1 VDNRKTREY
10 SPAAPINSRTAR
22 NYRLVASEMT
32 TRRLH
37 ERATDVSAVRRRI
50 KSFCSGGAGRTGC
63 RSASRIEEFRRVDA
77 LSIRLGI
84 VDPLTLRR
92 RCTGRS
98 SPERA
103 RDYRV
108 WHLSRP
114 RQVSEKSLA
123 ADGLPRWITKD
134 RTRSAELQR
143 RERAPLPHDARGNRA
158 LRGNRRFT
166 RTDTSGRLRSKSTG
180 KSTESV
186 LVLESTRRYS
196 FLS

>member
-77 LSIRLGI
+77 RARLSRVAPFAAAASFREELGGRWATS
-84 VDPLTLRR
+84 VDHERSNAVRR
-92 RCTGRS
+92 ITKARAGSVASRCTWEPCFTRES
-98 SPERA
+98 A
-103 RDYRV
+103 F
-108 WHLSRP
+108 H
-114 RQVSEKSLA
+114 
-123 ADGLPRWITKD
+123 ADGHV
-134 RTRSAELQR
+134 
-143 RERAPLPHDARGNRA
+143 REA
-158 LRGNRRFT
+158 
-166 RTDTSGRLRSKSTG
+166 S
-180 KSTESV
+180 E
-186 LVLESTRRYS
+186 
-196 FLS
+196 